1 MTQID
6 SDHCFSLL
14 HNFGAEAAG
23 LASCAVFPGPAEH
36 GNQGTAP
43 LPPGTAP
50 RDCPQGLPRKTAQV
64 ATRLHEALQS
74 NSMACY
80 CAEGW
85 NSGCGGCGG
94 CGGFRPGPKK
104 QILPSPSKSIELDI
118 KTLQARLNTYD
129 LYDNNYNIF
138 SKSRKTGELQ
148 VKRIASEGLG
158 SLGCMKFEHEHL
170 GHLGEN
176 VACTSLMIFAY

>member
-43 LPPGTAP
+43 
-50 RDCPQGLPRKTAQV
+50 RDCPERQHRWLHGYTKHCRATAWP
-64 ATRLHEALQS
+64 
-74 NSMACY
+74 CY

-85 NSGCGGCGG
+85 NSGCGG

-129 LYDNNYNIF
+129 SYDNNYNIF

>member
-1 MTQID
+1 MR
-6 SDHCFSLL
+6 SVPRSS
-14 HNFGAEAAG
+14 GARKPRD
-23 LASCAVFPGPAEH
+23 CP
-36 GNQGTAP
+36 
-43 LPPGTAP
+43 TAP

-85 NSGCGGCGG
+85 NSGCGG

-176 VACTSLMIFAY
+176 VACTSLMIFDDLCLLRVNGCQWSNEIQ